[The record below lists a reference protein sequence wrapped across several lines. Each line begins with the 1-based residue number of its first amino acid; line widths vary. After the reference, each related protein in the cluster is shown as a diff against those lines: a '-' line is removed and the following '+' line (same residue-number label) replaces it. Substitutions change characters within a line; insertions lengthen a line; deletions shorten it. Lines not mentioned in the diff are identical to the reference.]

1 MQRAQQV
8 AAGAETVRQVPTGK
22 RKHGS
27 GRDRAVRAVAEQ
39 LQAAPAPPEGFEA
52 CEHEGY
58 LYNNTNRQYL
68 HTESGIFLCNDQRGN
83 QMYFNNE
90 SGQWQLYRKAVPWA
104 DQPLK
109 KRHKQPP
116 AGNAVEVA
124 ASITNVVVAQRA
136 RALICEVCKRRFPS
150 SEHLERHVQHS
161 QLHKDN
167 LAKIKK

>member
-1 MQRAQQV
+1 MAAATRAQQV

-68 HTESGIFLCNDQRGN
+68 QLESGIFLCNDQRGN

-90 SGQWQLYRKAVPWA
+90 SAQWQLYRKAVPWA

-136 RALICEVCKRRFPS
+136 RALICEVCKRRRC
-150 SEHLERHVQHS
+150 HRQ
-161 QLHKDN
+161 
-167 LAKIKK
+167 

>member
-83 QMYFNNE
+83 QMYFCLCATTAGVLLLHSAAAGAGAAAAAE
-90 SGQWQLYRKAVPWA
+90 YAAVGA
-104 DQPLK
+104 EC
-109 KRHKQPP
+109 
-116 AGNAVEVA
+116 ATVAVGAETLQIRMPV
-124 ASITNVVVAQRA
+124 N
-136 RALICEVCKRRFPS
+136 
-150 SEHLERHVQHS
+150 
-161 QLHKDN
+161 
-167 LAKIKK
+167 